1 MRKPKPPEAPR
12 PPRLTRAQKV
22 VQRLGGFTALE
33 AARFYRLAQH
43 LPKGAPH

>member
-1 MRKPKPPEAPR
+1 MAPETPR

-22 VQRLGGFTALE
+22 IQRLGNFTPQETAW
-33 AARFYRLAQH
+33 FYQLAQH